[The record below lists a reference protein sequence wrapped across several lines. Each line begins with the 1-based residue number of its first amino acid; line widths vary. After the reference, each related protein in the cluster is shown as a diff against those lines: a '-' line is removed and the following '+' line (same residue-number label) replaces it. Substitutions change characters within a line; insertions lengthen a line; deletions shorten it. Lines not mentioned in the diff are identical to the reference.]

1 MFSGIFSDAIIAG
14 SLMIIKALNCS
25 TILDDNS
32 DERTESV
39 SPLIYK
45 IFSHQ
50 ITVSHASKRSTSSKQ
65 QQQREEEEEEEAR
78 RAHIINARMY
88 ACWSAVCHV
97 YTVICISFICHRSQP
112 ASQLDGFRV
121 NFLHFYFTL

>member
-50 ITVSHASKRSTSSKQ
+50 ITISHASKRSTSSKQ
-65 QQQREEEEEEEAR
+65 QQQQREEEEAR
-78 RAHIINARMY
+78 RAHIIISSMQECMY
-88 ACWSAVCHV
+88 VGLLSVMSIPSSVSHLFVTAA
-97 YTVICISFICHRSQP
+97 SQP
-112 ASQLDGFRV
+112 A
-121 NFLHFYFTL
+121 

>member
-1 MFSGIFSDAIIAG
+1 MFSGIFSHAIIAG

-50 ITVSHASKRSTSSKQ
+50 ITISHASKRSTSSKQ
-65 QQQREEEEEEEAR
+65 QQQQQREEEAR

-88 ACWSAVCHV
+88 ACWYAVCHV
-97 YTVICISFICHRSQP
+97 CTVICISFICHRSQP
-112 ASQLDGFRV
+112 VSQLDGFRV

>member
-1 MFSGIFSDAIIAG
+1 
-14 SLMIIKALNCS
+14 MIIKALNCS

-50 ITVSHASKRSTSSKQ
+50 ITISHASKRSTSSKQ
-65 QQQREEEEEEEAR
+65 QQQQQREEEEEEHTSSMQEC
-78 RAHIINARMY
+78 M
-88 ACWSAVCHV
+88 HV
-97 YTVICISFICHRSQP
+97 GMLSVMSVLSSVSHLFVIA
-112 ASQLDGFRV
+112 ASQSASLMDFESISSTS
-121 NFLHFYFTL
+121 TLLCSNQRAPVQLSCKI